1 MHTLEYYYSTSTS
14 TTYSRSSTM
23 YAYSAAF
30 TLHFKHVVTG
40 TEPTLESVAVRM
52 HANRIPHKKSDR
64 QK

>member
-1 MHTLEYYYSTSTS
+1 
-14 TTYSRSSTM
+14 M

>member
-1 MHTLEYYYSTSTS
+1 MHTLVLLLVRRTLGVLLCMHTLLH
-14 TTYSRSSTM
+14 
-23 YAYSAAF
+23 

>member
-1 MHTLEYYYSTSTS
+1 MHTLLH
-14 TTYSRSSTM
+14 
-23 YAYSAAF
+23 